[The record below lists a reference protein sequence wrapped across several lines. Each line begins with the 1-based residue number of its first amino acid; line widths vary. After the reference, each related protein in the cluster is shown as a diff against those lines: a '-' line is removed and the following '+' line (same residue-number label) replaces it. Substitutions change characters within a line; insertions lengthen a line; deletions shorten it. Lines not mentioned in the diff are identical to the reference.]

1 MKEQDCILLTT
12 IAEEQNITKAAQR
25 LFISQP
31 TVTYRLQQL
40 EQDYDIKIINREG
53 NKISFT
59 PEGQYLLDFSK
70 NQLIELRKM
79 KDHLKVL
86 KKDAT
91 GTIRIG
97 VSSNFALYKLPPL
110 LKKFLEIHNKIQVK
124 INTGWSSE
132 VVHLLKNN
140 EIQIGI
146 VTGNYNWFGEK
157 KLLNED
163 PITIISKRPFEI
175 SDLPYLPMISYQPNN
190 LIRKTQKPTNPLSQ
204 LVSNW
209 WQNNLK
215 TAPLVIME
223 LDKVETCKE
232 MVQNNLGYSIL
243 PKSCLTP
250 DDSFYTYDLKD
261 ENNQNISRKTW
272 LLYRESSLEL
282 ATVSNFINY
291 MKLKLIT
298 EH

>member
-1 MKEQDCILLTT
+1 MKEQDCNLLIT
-12 IAEEQNITKAAQR
+12 IDEEKNITKAAQR

-40 EQDYDIKIINREG
+40 EQEYDIKIINREG
-53 NKISFT
+53 NKFSFT
-59 PEGQYLLDFSK
+59 PEGEYLLDFSK
-70 NQLIELRKM
+70 KQLIELSKM

-86 KKDAT
+86 KKDSK

-110 LKKFLEIHNKIQVK
+110 IKQFLEIHNKVQIK

-132 VVHLLKNN
+132 VVQLLENN

-146 VTGNYNWFGEK
+146 VTGNYNWFGGK
-157 KLLNED
+157 ILVNED
-163 PITIISKRPFEI
+163 PVTVISKNPIEI
-175 SDLPYLPMISYQPNN
+175 SELPHLPMVSYQPNN

-204 LVSNW
+204 LVNNW
-209 WQNNLK
+209 WYSNFK
-215 TAPLVIME
+215 TPPLIIME

-232 MVQNNLGYSIL
+232 MVRNNLGYSIL
-243 PKSCLTP
+243 PKSCLTK
-250 DDSFYTYDLKD
+250 DDAFFVYDLQD
-261 ENNQNISRKTW
+261 ENHQNIFRKTW

-291 MKLKLIT
+291 MKLKMMKD
-298 EH
+298 

>member
-1 MKEQDCILLTT
+1 MKEQDCILLIT
-12 IAEEQNITKAAQR
+12 IDEEQNITKAAQR

-31 TVTYRLQQL
+31 TVTYRVQQI
-40 EQDYDIKIINREG
+40 EQEYNIKIINRVG
-53 NKISFT
+53 NRFSFT
-59 PEGQYLLDFSK
+59 PEGQYLLDYSK
-70 NQLIELRKM
+70 KHLIELSKM

-86 KKDAT
+86 KKDSK

-110 LKKFLEIHNKIQVK
+110 LKQFLEIHNKVQIK

-132 VVHLLKNN
+132 VFQLLENN

-146 VTGNYNWFGEK
+146 ITGNYNWIGEK

-163 PITIISKRPFEI
+163 PVTVISKNPIEI

-190 LIRKTQKPTNPLSQ
+190 LIRKTQKPTNPLSE
-204 LVSNW
+204 LVNNW
-209 WQNNLK
+209 WYHNFK
-215 TAPLVIME
+215 TPPLIIME

-232 MVQNNLGYSIL
+232 MVRNNLGYSIL
-243 PKSCLTP
+243 PKSCLTK
-250 DDSFYTYDLKD
+250 DDHFFVYDLKD
-261 ENNQNISRKTW
+261 ENNQSIYRKTW
-272 LLYRESSLEL
+272 LLYSESALEL

-291 MKLKLIT
+291 MKLKMT
-298 EH
+298 TD